1 VNVLLRLLGW
11 LIAIALVALPVVA
24 VLNGWIGAQRWPL
37 TTLRATGEFE
47 RVDTALL
54 RATLL
59 PYAKRGF
66 FAVDLDRAQA
76 AVAKLPWVETAEVR
90 KRWPDVL
97 EVHVTEHR
105 PYARWGRDRLLSE
118 QGRLFAARGVEV
130 PPSLPQFAGPVT
142 RTADVVELYRDASAL
157 FAPTGVPVR
166 TVALDPRGSWTLVLG
181 NGIEVV
187 VGRNE
192 ARARLARFVRLM
204 PRLLEQPAQQLVRA
218 DLRYTN
224 GFSLTWTPMKP
235 APASAAPAAGPVPPL
250 PTTAGAHPRLSFQTP
265 RLAHV
270 ALRAQAQRP
279 LSTFRRLSPT

>member
-11 LIAIALVALPVVA
+11 LIAVALVALPVVA

-47 RVDTALL
+47 HVDTALL

-66 FAVDLDRAQA
+66 FAVDLDGARA

-97 EVHVTEHR
+97 EVQVTEHR

-130 PPSLPQFAGPVT
+130 PPSLPRFAGPVT
-142 RTADVVELYRDASAL
+142 RTADVVALYRDASAL

-166 TVALDPRGSWTLVLG
+166 TVALDPRGSWTLVLD
-181 NGIEVV
+181 NGVEVV

-204 PRLLEQPAQQLVRA
+204 PRLLAQPAQKLVRA

-224 GFSLTWTPMKP
+224 GFALSWQPLEPGAGSAPRPPAGAAGEP
-235 APASAAPAAGPVPPL
+235 APSAASATARIAQVAA
-250 PTTAGAHPRLSFQTP
+250 
-265 RLAHV
+265 
-270 ALRAQAQRP
+270 
-279 LSTFRRLSPT
+279 RRDSPFPISHSRRFSPT

>member
-1 VNVLLRLLGW
+1 MNVLLRLLGW
-11 LIAIALVALPVVA
+11 LIAVALVALPVVA

-224 GFSLTWTPMKP
+224 GFSLTWAPVKP
-235 APASAAPAAGPVPPL
+235 APASAAPAAGAAPAL
-250 PTTAGAHPRLSFQTP
+250 PATAGAHSRLSFQTP

>member
-1 VNVLLRLLGW
+1 MNVLLRLLGW
-11 LIAIALVALPVVA
+11 LLAVALVALPVVA
-24 VLNGWIGAQRWPL
+24 VLNGWIGANRWPL

-76 AVAKLPWVETAEVR
+76 AVAKLPWVETAQVR

-105 PYARWGRDRLLSE
+105 PYARWGRERLLSE
-118 QGRLFAARGVEV
+118 QGRLFSARGVEV
-130 PPSLPQFAGPVT
+130 PPSLPQFAGPAT
-142 RTADVVELYRDASAL
+142 RTADVVALYRDASAL

-166 TVALDPRGSWTLVLG
+166 RVALDARGSWTLMLD
-181 NGIEVV
+181 NGIEVI

-224 GFSLTWTPMKP
+224 GFSLTWAPLKP
-235 APASAAPAAGPVPPL
+235 APATTAPAAVPPVSA
-250 PTTAGAHPRLSFQTP
+250 TAGAHSRLPFQAP

-270 ALRAQAQRP
+270 ALRAQARP
-279 LSTFRRLSPT
+279 PLPTFRRLSPT

>member
-1 VNVLLRLLGW
+1 MNALLRLLGW
-11 LIAIALVALPVVA
+11 LIAVALVALPVVA
-24 VLNGWIGAQRWPL
+24 VLNGWIGANRWPL

-47 RVDTALL
+47 RVDAARL

-66 FAVDLDRAQA
+66 FSVDLEAARA
-76 AVAKLPWVETAEVR
+76 AVAALPWVETAQVR

-105 PYARWGRDRLLSE
+105 PYARWGRERLLSE
-118 QGRLFAARGVEV
+118 QGRLFSARGVDV
-130 PPSLPQFAGPVT
+130 PPSLPRFSGPAT
-142 RTADVVELYRDASAL
+142 RTADVVALYRDASAL

-166 TVALDPRGSWTLVLG
+166 TVALDARGSWTLVLD

-204 PRLLEQPAQQLVRA
+204 PRLLEQPTQQLVRA

-224 GFSLTWTPMKP
+224 GFALSWQPLQADADSAPRALPAIARIAQVAARRDLRSAPSRFRLT
-235 APASAAPAAGPVPPL
+235 
-250 PTTAGAHPRLSFQTP
+250 
-265 RLAHV
+265 
-270 ALRAQAQRP
+270 
-279 LSTFRRLSPT
+279 SPT

>member
-1 VNVLLRLLGW
+1 MNVLLRLLGW
-11 LIAIALVALPVVA
+11 LIAVALVALPVVA

-66 FAVDLDRAQA
+66 FAVDLDGARS

-130 PPSLPQFAGPVT
+130 PSSLPQFAGPAT

-166 TVALDPRGSWTLVLG
+166 TVVLDPRGSWTLVLD

-224 GFSLTWTPMKP
+224 GFSLTWTPVKP
-235 APASAAPAAGPVPPL
+235 APASAAPTAAPVSA
-250 PTTAGAHPRLSFQTP
+250 TAGVRSRLPFEAP
-265 RLAHV
+265 RLARA
-270 ALRAQAQRP
+270 ALRAQVRQP
-279 LSTFRRLSPT
+279 LSSFRRLSPT